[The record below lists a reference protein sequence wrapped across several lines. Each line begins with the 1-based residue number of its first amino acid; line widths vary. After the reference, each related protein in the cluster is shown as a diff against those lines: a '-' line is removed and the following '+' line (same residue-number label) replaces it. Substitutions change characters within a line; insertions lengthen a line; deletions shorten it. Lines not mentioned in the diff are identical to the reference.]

1 MKRVPRLVP
10 FLLLLASALVLA
22 AAARAGGDPAALP
35 DWLEVDYGALVDR
48 EALTPSGEPLG
59 VVLDRLGGRPLP
71 GAGEPGRERDRLD
84 HVLVD
89 PFLERYA
96 FVLPDALDALA
107 GAPDPPMVEIGR
119 LWAPGE
125 PQPAWVALLRARR
138 WVVESDG
145 RGRLRVFLP
154 FREGERT
161 DRIPPAASGAA
172 AERAF
177 RDAWPVLRH
186 VLGAERR
193 RLAAQRG
200 GDAPALLVEVHPYVA
215 RPAKTSF
222 LLGTARRVIEVTD
235 TGPDGTRPPLDLEAL
250 RAFFR
255 EGWQVEGGR
264 LDGDGGLVLL
274 GSRPAV
280 PPTLLGEPVSL
291 ADLAVAWRAVA
302 HGEGATPS
310 MSLDRGRHP
319 WESMVDFGGR
329 LGDTR
334 LGWVSL
340 LCDVRFKTFS
350 LGIDVLAGKDVRGKI
365 RESVPGF
372 ATHLERFARDP
383 ASRQVM
389 GQQTRLWFYPDTVD
403 LVLSPARDLLAIRRA
418 RMLASS
424 EGLRGTEAGAG
435 TRELPPWTRETIAA
449 INERYDELAGLFPE
463 LRELDQV
470 ARLLSLATW
479 LRRARDAGLAIPELD
494 ALLALPLPAAP
505 TPRTFPQLLAF
516 DVLPAPGGKGPVDV
530 IDRTDVA
537 LALGRLE
544 PRAGGRLPREE
555 RFRRAMLGLDP
566 RLPDHRRLLGEMRA
580 IDPRSADPGVV
591 DRLVTR
597 AERLRMHHLV
607 LASIQGEPR
616 ERVRRRYLAEPHLR
630 VFSIGIGG
638 LDLGMDGALD
648 RAAGSAREDTLR
660 PGGRSGAAMPAP
672 GGARRILRRRTAGA
686 RDAWRR
692 DPAGLPQAVLPDHGA
707 GVDRLPALDAAA
719 GVRLER
725 AFGDHLVR
733 VVDRPAGPG
742 GRLAVRV
749 VETLFH
755 RHGPGASFRRVL
767 LRPGGTAVHVRRYEG
782 GRFLAYSFRRQGDR
796 AQANPGPPDRFWTPG
811 DEPGPGLE
819 QDAPGDLPDDV
830 LVLRVGRSG
839 RGEPGTG
846 PVELVLRKGPERLA
860 APVPRKVLQRF
871 VLGPRADEQRAAKV
885 PGLVPL
891 PDRVKG
897 AGVLLVPLDPAH
909 RALPWRFRLA
919 PVPGEEDPRNLVRAA
934 NEWRTV
940 EAGRGLSP
948 AALAVDVAAA
958 IRRRAAAP
966 GPAKGILLLLPE
978 GAFPGLAA
986 RVESALREAWP
997 AVMEGRRGH
1006 RRRGRRR
1013 KKTAAPPGPVPV
1025 TVARELPGRV
1035 PGTVVVVSGEDPDV
1049 LSARLASLG
1058 RDPRLAGRLLAA
1070 WPLAG
1075 PLRDDLPV
1083 RLLEEGEVVGV
1094 GLADP
1099 PWPNLYRVPERLAEW
1114 AGALAGRETI
1124 DGAPGP
1130 FTWTW

>member
-1 MKRVPRLVP
+1 MRRRSRLAV
-10 FLLLLASALVLA
+10 ALVFLAALVTLA
-22 AAARAGGDPAALP
+22 AASLTGAGTGSLP
-35 DWLEVDYGALVDR
+35 DWLVVDYGRLVDR

-59 VVLDRLGGRPLP
+59 IVLDRLDGRPRP
-71 GAGEPGRERDRLD
+71 GAGERGRERDRLD

-89 PFLERYA
+89 PLLEPYA

-119 LWAPGE
+119 LWAAGE
-125 PQPAWVALLRARR
+125 AQPAWAALLRARR
-138 WVVESDG
+138 YLVESDG
-145 RGRLRVFLP
+145 RGHLRAFLP
-154 FREGERT
+154 FRGAGREGV
-161 DRIPPAASGAA
+161 PGLASGAA
-172 AERAF
+172 AEAAF

-186 VLGAERR
+186 VLAAERR
-193 RLAAQRG
+193 RLAAGNG
-200 GDAPALLVEVHPYVA
+200 GDPPPLTVEVHPYVA
-215 RPAKTSF
+215 RPEATTF

-235 TGPDGTRPPLDLEAL
+235 TGPDGTRPPLDLAAL
-250 RAFFR
+250 RAFFA
-255 EGWQVEGGR
+255 EGWQLEGGR
-264 LDGDGGLVLL
+264 LDGEGGLVLF
-274 GSRPAV
+274 GSKPADR
-280 PPTLLGEPVSL
+280 PTLLGRPVSL

-340 LCDVRFKTFS
+340 LCDIRFKTFS
-350 LGIDVLAGKDVRGKI
+350 LGIDVLEGRDVREEVRG
-365 RESVPGF
+365 RVPGF
-372 ATHLERFARDP
+372 ATHLERFARNP

-418 RMLASS
+418 RMMASS
-424 EGLRGTEAGAG
+424 EGLRGIEAGAG

-449 INERYDELAGLFPE
+449 INERYDRLAELFPE

-479 LRRARDAGLAIPELD
+479 LRRARESGVTVPDLD
-494 ALLALPLPAAP
+494 VLLALELPAAP

-544 PRAGGRLPREE
+544 PRAGGALPRAE
-555 RFRRAMLGLDP
+555 RFRRAVLGLDP
-566 RLPDHRRLLGEMRA
+566 RLADHRRLLGEMRA
-580 IDPRSADPGVV
+580 IDPASADPGAV

-616 ERVRRRYLAEPHLR
+616 ERVRRRYMAEPHLR

-648 RAAGSAREDTLR
+648 RAAAAAEEKKELPGRPV
-660 PGGRSGAAMPAP
+660 PGGGAP
-672 GGARRILRRRTAGA
+672 GRGGPRKVLRRRPAGA
-686 RDAWRR
+686 REAWRH
-692 DPAGLPQAVLPDHGA
+692 DPPGLPATVLPDHGF
-707 GVDRLPALDAAA
+707 GVERLPAVDPAAD
-719 GVRLER
+719 VRLER

-733 VVDRPAGPG
+733 VVDRPTGPG

-749 VETLFH
+749 VETLCH
-755 RHGPGASFRRVL
+755 RHGPGVAFRRLL
-767 LRPGGTAVHVRRYEG
+767 LRPNGTVVHVRRYEN
-782 GRFLAYSFRRQGDR
+782 GRFLAYAFRRQGDR
-796 AQANPGPPDRFWTPG
+796 ATAVPGPPDRFWVPG
-811 DEPGPGLE
+811 DEPTPGFE
-819 QDAPGDLPDDV
+819 QDAETEIPGDV

-839 RGEPGTG
+839 QGEPGTG
-846 PVELVLRKGPERLA
+846 PVELVLRRGETRLA

-871 VLGPRADEQRAAKV
+871 VLGPRADEQRAAPV

-891 PDRVKG
+891 PDRVAG
-897 AGVLLVPLDPAH
+897 ARVMLVPLDPVH
-909 RALPWRFRLA
+909 RALPWRWRIA
-919 PVPGEEDPRNLVRAA
+919 PVPGEEDPRNLARAA

-940 EAGRGLSP
+940 DAGKDLPP
-948 AALAVDVAAA
+948 AALAVDPAAA
-958 IRRRAAAP
+958 LRRRATAP
-966 GPAKGILLLLPE
+966 APADGILVLLPE

-986 RVESALREAWP
+986 RVEAAVREAWP
-997 AVMEGRRGH
+997 AAPGRKKKS

-1013 KKTAAPPGPVPV
+1013 KKASAPAGPPPV
-1025 TVARELPGRV
+1025 VVARVLPDRV
-1035 PGTVVVVSGEDPDV
+1035 PGTVVVLSGEDPDL
-1049 LSARLASLG
+1049 LSARLAALAG
-1058 RDPRLAGRLLAA
+1058 DPRMEGKLLAA

-1083 RLLEEGEVVGV
+1083 RLLEEGKLAGV
-1094 GLADP
+1094 GLAAP
-1099 PWPNLYRVPERLAEW
+1099 PWPNLYRVPERLRAW
-1114 AGALAGRETI
+1114 VRDLAGRRLPDEV
-1124 DGAPGP
+1124 PGP